1 MTIPDVY
8 NTSGDCSY
16 NNNQQRLN
24 ISFFNN
30 TWSFSVIIKKDTE
43 NLGEEMMPYFWSE
56 IDFNYIVTE
65 ELFPD
70 VLPDLIGEWSI
81 SSLMHQLFVTTSP
94 HMLRKVPGSIVC
106 NILAFISKIVC
117 EFQVLGNLNS
127 CK

>member
-1 MTIPDVY
+1 MFKLLWIHFNLLQTVQTANVTIPDVY

-43 NLGEEMMPYFWSE
+43 NLGEEMTPYFWSE

-70 VLPDLIGEWSI
+70 V
-81 SSLMHQLFVTTSP
+81 
-94 HMLRKVPGSIVC
+94 
-106 NILAFISKIVC
+106 
-117 EFQVLGNLNS
+117 
-127 CK
+127 